1 MEGIVHYGGGGE
13 DAVVGTAGC
22 YGHLLMT
29 LWTRKQRQDRKWDL
43 AANLKAHLEG
53 PRDHF
58 LQLRPSSQR
67 LYDFLNSVT

>member
-1 MEGIVHYGGGGE
+1 MEGIVHYGGGRE

-43 AANLKAHLEG
+43 AANLKAH
-53 PRDHF
+53 PRAPEITSYNYAPH
-58 LQLRPSSQR
+58 PKGSMTS
-67 LYDFLNSVT
+67 